1 MSHVRELAEGH
12 TGAAHVA
19 LVELRPNFPSVEAFI
34 RQIDQVQRAEGY
46 RLVGSFDDAADHAVA
61 VAGFRTGHNLAWG
74 SYLYVD
80 DLITLPAFRGRGH
93 ADALM
98 RWLFDEARRL
108 GCDQLHLDSGTH
120 RRDAHRF
127 YFKHELAIS
136 SFHFNSG
143 PLSG

>member
-1 MSHVRELAEGH
+1 MPHVRELCASE
-12 TGAAHVA
+12 TGVAHVA
-19 LVELRPNFPSVEAFI
+19 LVELRPNFPSLEAFT
-34 RQIDQVQRAEGY
+34 RQVNEVQRVEGY
-46 RLVGSFDDAADHAVA
+46 RLVGSFDDGPQHPVA

-74 SYLYVD
+74 FYLYVD

-108 GCDQLHLDSGTH
+108 RCDQLHLDSGTH

-127 YFKHELAIS
+127 YFKHDLAIS
-136 SFHFNSG
+136 SFHFDSG
-143 PLSG
+143 ELSR